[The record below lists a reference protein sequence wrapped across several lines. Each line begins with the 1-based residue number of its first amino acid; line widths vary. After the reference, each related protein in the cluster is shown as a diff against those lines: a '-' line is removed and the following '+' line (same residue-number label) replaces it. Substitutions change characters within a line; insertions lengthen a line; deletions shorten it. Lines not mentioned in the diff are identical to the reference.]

1 MKLYQVISKQEPWR
15 REFFGTKA
23 AANKAAKET
32 NSDVMPFELGTDK
45 KSLVDFCA
53 SFWTLAVQTADE
65 KPRGVRRPTAEQFRF
80 GSAHAN
86 ATSALAKK

>member
-32 NSDVMPFELGTDK
+32 NSDVLPFDVGTDK
-45 KSLVDFCA
+45 KSLVNFCA
-53 SFWTLAVQTADE
+53 SFWSLAIQTADE
-65 KPRGVRRPTAEQFRF
+65 KPSGVRRPTAEQFRF

-86 ATSALAKK
+86 ATGVLAKK